1 MLLQKKTAIALTQ
14 LLLED
19 VHIYVCVQLR
29 ENRKKVVMRHES
41 LLILVCTQSK

>member
-19 VHIYVCVQLR
+19 VQIYVCVQLR
-29 ENRKKVVMRHES
+29 ENRKKSCYE
-41 LLILVCTQSK
+41 T